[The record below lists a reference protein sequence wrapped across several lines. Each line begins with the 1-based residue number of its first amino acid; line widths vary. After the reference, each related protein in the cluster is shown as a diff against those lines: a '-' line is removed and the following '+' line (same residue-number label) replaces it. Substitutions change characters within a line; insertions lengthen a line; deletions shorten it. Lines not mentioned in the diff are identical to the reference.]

1 VKKLLVSALSISII
15 LTACGQEENKE
26 QTKNTEKSS
35 VSENKKTDNA
45 KKKDDKQ
52 KDAKTNEEVTS
63 EAPTSEE
70 PTTEAPTTE
79 IASTEQNQSIN
90 TSNVTNRSDLETIIY
105 GNNYSELDKIAAYN
119 SAVKNGVIP
128 QGNVMEGPAT
138 AAYESSL
145 RVESGQEQSVYSS
158 NPNPDNPSTA
168 KYDHLYKKDDNTENN
183 ITESNNESQNTVQSN
198 NNSGY
203 DPNNPY
209 MNLPNQEWRENAG
222 GLSSGEIQTRNQIL
236 NGTYQ
241 GEDAQ
246 QKLDAINY
254 YEQKYSK

>member
-1 VKKLLVSALSISII
+1 MKKLLVSALSISII

-63 EAPTSEE
+63 EA

-168 KYDHLYKKDDNTENN
+168 KHDHLYKKDDNTENN
-183 ITESNNESQNTVQSN
+183 ITESNNEIQNTVQSN

-241 GEDAQ
+241 GDDAQ

>member
-1 VKKLLVSALSISII
+1 MKKLLVSALSISII

-26 QTKNTEKSS
+26 QNKVLDKASK
-35 VSENKKTDNA
+35 SENKQSDKV
-45 KKKDDKQ
+45 KKENEKQ
-52 KDAKTNEEVTS
+52 KEIKTNEKATS
-63 EAPTSEE
+63 ES
-70 PTTEAPTTE
+70 PTTEGPTTEVPTTE
-79 IASTEQNQSIN
+79 IASTEQKQSLN
-90 TSNVTNRSDLETIIY
+90 TRNVTNRSELETIIY

-145 RVESGQEQSVYSS
+145 RVESGQERSVYTS
-158 NPNPDNPSTA
+158 NPNPGNSSTT
-168 KYDHLYKKDDNTENN
+168 KYNHLYERDDDTANTNSDNTAA
-183 ITESNNESQNTVQSN
+183 
-198 NNSGY
+198 GY

-254 YEQKYSK
+254 FENKYSN